1 MGIGFRIYGFR
12 IYGFRFG
19 DVRAS
24 DLGLTGVLF
33 RGYGVDL
40 SRESSW
46 S

>member
-12 IYGFRFG
+12 ICGFWFG
-19 DVRAS
+19 DLRVS
-24 DLGLTGVLF
+24 DLGFTGVLF

-40 SRESSW
+40 SCESSW